1 MIKKNTRSSD
11 ALVED
16 RIRAFKELTHKN
28 GLKITPQR
36 VAIYRKL
43 LLSVS
48 HPTAT
53 DIYNQVL
60 TEYPNISLGTVNS
73 SLLAFL
79 DKGMICIIG
88 ASGDPKR
95 FEGNLDRHD
104 HLRCTKCRRIIDL
117 DCKIAVNIQ
126 VPANIRNKYL
136 ITGSKLLLEGR
147 CNKCR

>member
-1 MIKKNTRSSD
+1 MNKKNTRN
-11 ALVED
+11 ANPLIED
-16 RIRAFKELTHKN
+16 KIQAFKALCHKN

-36 VAIYRKL
+36 VAIYRRL

-53 DIYNQVL
+53 DIYNRVL
-60 TEYPNISLGTVNS
+60 IEYPNISLGTVNS

-79 DKGMICIIG
+79 EKGMICIIG

-117 DCKIAVNIQ
+117 DCKIAVNIR
-126 VPANIRNKYL
+126 VPANLRNKYL

-147 CNKCR
+147 CDKCR